1 MNRELLAL
9 LCAMLA
15 TDVGCFVPSFSTF
28 SPRTSCFQ
36 SCTRAR
42 TFYKRDKESRSQL
55 PRRRTFPAMNSA
67 ENLKNMNKKG
77 VLFVCLGNICR
88 SPAAEGVFL
97 SAVKVGSDE
106 FFILL
111 LPVTIK
117 SALCDF
123 HFSSARGWKVH
134 SMSTLAAQEAAVRTG
149 SAQEV
154 FSEAAKAPL
163 RTRPHELRACE
174 RA

>member
-1 MNRELLAL
+1 
-9 LCAMLA
+9 
-15 TDVGCFVPSFSTF
+15 
-28 SPRTSCFQ
+28 
-36 SCTRAR
+36 
-42 TFYKRDKESRSQL
+42 
-55 PRRRTFPAMNSA
+55 MNSA
-67 ENLKNMNKKG
+67 EMNKKG

-97 SAVKVGSDE
+97 SAVKVSSDE
-106 FFILL
+106 FLL
-111 LPVTIK
+111 FLSKSYVFLVAVK

-154 FSEAAKAPL
+154 LPEAAKAPL

>member
-1 MNRELLAL
+1 
-9 LCAMLA
+9 
-15 TDVGCFVPSFSTF
+15 
-28 SPRTSCFQ
+28 
-36 SCTRAR
+36 
-42 TFYKRDKESRSQL
+42 
-55 PRRRTFPAMNSA
+55 MNSA

-97 SAVKVGSDE
+97 SAVKVSSDE
-106 FFILL
+106 FLL
-111 LPVTIK
+111 FLSKSYVFLVAVK